1 MTFLRVAAVGFL
13 LTSSL
18 IAQTEKEPPRTPPV
32 RSEHVYLEAE
42 HPLSA
47 AEQDELRSE
56 GVAVLRP
63 VGGTRYLA
71 RISSGIDRSR
81 FDHPAVASLSAIEP
95 EAKLFPGVA
104 AASLRSPAAVP
115 LDIVFQ
121 SDASYSAARTLIT
134 SLGGSLRDPLAPDFV
149 GVQTLRVLV
158 PAAAVKV
165 LAADDSVLQLH
176 DGSKRIALHN
186 AVAAR
191 MSKVDL
197 IQAAPY
203 NLTGAGIVA
212 SMWDGGQAQLTHPE
226 FEGRVIGG
234 TPSATTDDHATH
246 VAGTITAKGLQAAA
260 KGMAPGATV
269 HDFEVTDG
277 FLESKQSNLPR
288 IGSVSDNN
296 SWGYVLGWNYD
307 SDKTYR
313 WQWWGGAED
322 FGNYDTSTAGLDKL
336 VRSSGTLIVFS
347 SGNDGT
353 DTGPLASPYG
363 HYHDSGD
370 TVYCYSANGSGSDCP
385 ATPCGSRCET
395 ARHPSDGPF
404 RDMSLTGA
412 GKNLLAVGAVT
423 SQSQIADFS
432 SRGPAADGRV
442 KPDVVAKG
450 VGQYST
456 FPTNGYRSLQ
466 GTSMASPVVTG
477 VAALIAEQWR
487 RTFGGALPGPE
498 ALRGLIIHGA
508 QDLGQAGPDYTF
520 GFGLVDAKASVDTI
534 IADEGV
540 GKRIRRGTL
549 TQGKTVEVP
558 FQLAT
563 PGNIRLTL
571 VWSDPENVPYP
582 EKVLINDLD
591 LTLTDPFGNVYR
603 PYVLNVN
610 DPAAAAQTGVN
621 TVDNVE
627 RIEVGGAA
635 AGEWRARVT
644 GTLIPGAQPQSYVVL
659 SSADFGPAQV
669 VCSDPFEPN
678 NSETQAWGRLPLAAT
693 LTAFACDATDIDFYR
708 FTVDRSGPVAVGVTA
723 TVVPVRITLTSA
735 LGSVSTDVAAGT
747 SGTVQTSVGSGSGVA
762 ISPVPFTVKVEP
774 LSEVTQAALYKIRA
788 TYQSSQ
794 PNRTRPVRR

>member
-1 MTFLRVAAVGFL
+1 MTFLRVAAVGLL

-18 IAQTEKEPPRTPPV
+18 IAQTEKEPPRTRPA
-32 RSEHVYLEAE
+32 RAQHVYLQAE

-47 AEQDELRSE
+47 EEQADLQRE

-71 RISSGIDRSR
+71 RISAAVDRSR
-81 FDHPAVASLSAIEP
+81 FDHPAVATLTAIEP

-104 AASLRSPAAVP
+104 EAARRSPAAVP

-121 SDASYSAARTLIT
+121 SDASFTSARSLIT
-134 SLGGSLRDPLAPDFV
+134 SLGGRFRDPLAVDFV
-149 GVQTLRVLV
+149 GVQTLRVMV
-158 PAAAVKV
+158 PSSAINV

-176 DGSKRIALHN
+176 DGSKKIALHN

-197 IQAAPY
+197 LHAAPY

-212 SMWDGGQAQLTHPE
+212 SLWDGGQAQLTHPE

-234 TPSATTDDHATH
+234 SPGATTDDHATH
-246 VAGTITAKGLQAAA
+246 VAGTIAAKGLQAAA

-288 IGSVSDNN
+288 IGAASDNN
-296 SWGYVLGWNYD
+296 SWGYVIGWNYD
-307 SDKTYR
+307 PDKTYR

-353 DTGPLASPYG
+353 DSGPLASPYG
-363 HYHDSGD
+363 HYHNDGDS
-370 TVYCYSANGSGSDCP
+370 VYCYSANGSGTDCP
-385 ATPCGSRCET
+385 SSPCGSRCET
-395 ARHPSDGPF
+395 TRHPSDGPF
-404 RDMSLTGA
+404 RNMSLTGA
-412 GKNLLAVGAVT
+412 GKNLLAVGAVN
-423 SQSQIADFS
+423 SQNVIADFS
-432 SRGPAADGRV
+432 SRGPATDGRV

-477 VAALIAEQWR
+477 VAVLIAEQWR
-487 RTFGGALPGPE
+487 RTFAGALPGPE

-534 IADEGV
+534 IADGGV
-540 GKRIRRGTL
+540 GKRIRKGTL
-549 TQGKTVEVP
+549 TQGATVEVP
-558 FQLAT
+558 FQL
-563 PGNIRLTL
+563 PQSGNIRLTL

-582 EKVLINDLD
+582 EKALINDLD
-591 LTLTDPFGNVYR
+591 LTLTDPSGTVYR

-610 DPAAAAQTGVN
+610 DPEGAAQTGVN

-627 RIEVGGAA
+627 RIEVGGAV
-635 AGEWRARVT
+635 AGSWRARVS
-644 GTLIPGAQPQSYVVL
+644 GTLIPGAQPQSYVLL

-678 NSETQAWGRLPLAAT
+678 NTEAQAWGRLPRAAS
-693 LTAFACDATDIDFYR
+693 LSPYACDATDIDFYR
-708 FTVDRSGPVAVGVTA
+708 FTVDRSGPVAVTVTA
-723 TVVPVRITLTSA
+723 TTVPLRVTLTSA
-735 LGSVSTDVAAGT
+735 AGTVSTDVAAGS
-747 SGTVQTSVGSGSGVA
+747 SGTAQTSVGSGSGVA
-762 ISPVPFTVKVEP
+762 IPPVAFTVKVEP
-774 LSEVTQAALYKIRA
+774 LSEVTEAAAYKIRA